1 MLSVFGD
8 DSADETKQ
16 RVFAIGA
23 VIASESQWKALESR
37 WIERTDGIPFHA
49 TDCDSDNGAY
59 AESSHQ
65 ENKTLYKDLITILAE
80 SEAWGYG
87 AAVDLAGHREF
98 FPGVPQEMDYHF
110 CFTRVVNFLT
120 RFTGE
125 RFAQTVKFSFDNR
138 IETNFNA
145 GLIYSQAM
153 ADETFPYREYMHDE
167 VSFLCSRKNLRIQ
180 IGDLFAREI
189 MKHLDNMVG
198 PVKRP
203 ERKSMS
209 ALIATKRFGGDFY
222 AREYFQDK
230 LKRWPELEKKAGF
243 TIQDY
248 WDWLTKRNMQDSITN
263 RFMFTAWLDAQ
274 EKKSG
279 I

>member
-23 VIASESQWKALESR
+23 VIAPESVWEKLESR
-37 WIERTDGIPFHA
+37 WIDRTKGIPFHA
-49 TDCDSDNGAY
+49 TDCDSDKGQY
-59 AESSHQ
+59 ANTSHQ
-65 ENKTLYKDLITILAE
+65 ENKALYKDLITILAE
-80 SEAWGYG
+80 SEARGFG

-98 FPGVPQEMDYHF
+98 FPGVLQEMDYHF
-110 CFTRVVNFLT
+110 CFIRVVNFLT
-120 RFTGE
+120 RYVGE
-125 RFAQTVKFSFDNR
+125 RYPHTVKFSFDNR

-145 GLIYSQAM
+145 ALIYSQAM
-153 ADETFPYREYMHDE
+153 QDETFPYRQHMHDE
-167 VSFLCSRKNLRIQ
+167 VSFLCSTKNPRIQ

-209 ALIATKRFGGDFY
+209 ALIATNRFGGDFY
-222 AREYFQDK
+222 TRDYFESK
-230 LKRWPELEKKAGF
+230 LKRWPEIQNKAGF
-243 TIQDY
+243 TQEDY
-248 WDWLTKRNMQDSITN
+248 LNWLIKRNMQDNITN

-279 I
+279 V